1 MKIFI
6 SSTYEDLKE
15 ERKEAITTVD
25 RIGKAIAMEKFFAS
39 NHPPKDVCLKY
50 LQNCDAVVLILGFWY
65 GSIDEAE
72 EISLT
77 EIEYNRA
84 KTLGLPV
91 FVFMNCQSSNG
102 DCKWQ
107 SEEEDREKSEKLRA
121 FKSRLDDERYRRTF
135 PIPQKLATEIALTI
149 HHYEKENGELGVR
162 LPAFTSCEDF
172 FKPLLDSAK
181 LFNHVYTLI
190 GRKDFIERL
199 DAFVESDKR
208 VALLCGRGGIGKSKI
223 LFEFGSKF
231 EVKHSDWK
239 LRFLRES
246 IALSDDTI
254 RQLSAQKTIVVVDD
268 AHRRDDLSTL
278 FAMAQQYSDRVKL
291 ILSSRPQGLDGAWNS
306 LTAGGFDPLEVED
319 IPEVRE
325 LNRDKLEDL
334 GREVLGKDHQQYLE
348 PLIQV
353 AKDSTLVLVIGG
365 RLIAE
370 AKIDPAMLERH
381 SEFQRV
387 VFDRFQDELIGKI
400 SDKLGA
406 ELCRKLLS
414 LISALSPIKP
424 QTEAFQECASEFLN
438 IERFELITAIGTLES
453 ASILLRRG
461 YSLRITPD
469 VLSDHIL
476 YKACIT
482 PQEEPTGYAQNVFD
496 TFGNVFPETVL
507 FNLSELDWHITR
519 EGKSIDLLGEAWRM
533 IENEFKGAS
542 HSQRSQI
549 LEYLKRVA
557 YFQPA
562 KALQLVEFAMYN
574 PSNVSGTEEWTSI
587 YQHSHMDVLN
597 ALPPLLKGIAF
608 NLDYLPRCCDFLW
621 YLGRDS
627 EIPTVSRHE
636 HAISVLSG
644 LAGYDIYKP
653 TKVNSTVLDAIERWL
668 KGPDADGP
676 LHSPLDVL
684 DPLLAKEGDSTR
696 LRGYTIV
703 SAPFPVPFEKT
714 KPIREKAISLL
725 SDCTKSQSTKV
736 ILRAL
741 KSLFSALYPPRGL
754 FGRVVSDAEINRWL
768 PEQMRILEIIENL
781 VKNTKDPI
789 IHIQVASDL
798 QWHAKHGG
806 QKVVADKV
814 NSIIKSIP
822 DSFDLRI
829 TRAILNQYDMDW
841 DGEDYNQHRER
852 VKEKMKQVVTQFS
865 HRFDGGRDVIDFL
878 NERLSHFQNCGIQ
891 AQPGFFIYVLST
903 IDCRLS
909 IELCEHI
916 ISHPSSPLAIYLSS
930 LLSGIREKNP
940 NKAMELIG
948 LAVETEDKTLCFS
961 VAHGYAQAGWGLS
974 IEDDEISVIET
985 LLTYQDL
992 SVKCRAIEA
1001 LGRFPDAKQNEAV
1014 RLALSVDI
1022 ENDEKLADTFCGIFN
1037 SKHGISPDK
1046 LNDTDLK
1053 TILLKLTRIKRLDD
1067 RLYHIDE
1074 FLGYCSS
1081 RIPEAVVDFLL
1092 GRLDIAKEEEKT
1104 PDGEF
1109 QPLPHLSFRHRLK
1122 DIPSSP
1128 NYGDIIRTVR
1138 DRALNP
1144 TAIDRSWLP
1153 KLFAE
1158 LSGDFSSTC
1167 LEALDEWIES
1177 NDIKKIQGVGL
1188 LVEDAPSGF
1197 IFSHPEFV
1205 SRLIEKSYITGED
1218 CYRTVSSDISSPAI
1232 LEGGTGMPGQPMPED
1247 VKLRDQAKELSQRF
1261 PMGSPTQRFY
1271 HSLWEHAESSI
1282 RDSLARNEET
1292 FEE

>member
-6 SSTYEDLKE
+6 SSTYEDLKD
-15 ERKEAITTVD
+15 ERKETIATVD
-25 RIGKAIAMEKFFAS
+25 RNGQAIAMEKFFAS

-50 LQNCDAVVLILGFWY
+50 LQDCDAVVLILGFWY

-72 EISLT
+72 EISFT

-91 FVFMNCQSSNG
+91 FVFIKCQLDGS
-102 DCKWQ
+102 WQ

-121 FKSRLDDERYRRTF
+121 FKSRLDNKRYRRTF
-135 PIPQKLATEIALTI
+135 STPQKLATEIALTI

-172 FKPLLDSAK
+172 FKPLLDGAK
-181 LFNHVYTLI
+181 LFSHIYPLI
-190 GRKDFIERL
+190 GRKDFIEQL
-199 DAFVESDKR
+199 DKFVESDKR

-231 EVKHSDWK
+231 EAKHSEWK
-239 LRFLRES
+239 LIFLRES

-254 RQLSAQKTIVVVDD
+254 RQLPAQKTIVVVDD

-278 FAMAQQYSDRVKL
+278 FAVAQQYSNRVKL
-291 ILSSRPQGLDGAWNS
+291 IISSRPQGLDGAWNS
-306 LTAGGFDPLEVED
+306 LTTGGFDPTEVED

-325 LNRDKLEDL
+325 LNRDELEDL
-334 GREVLGKDHQQYLE
+334 GRDVLGKDHQQYLE

-370 AKIDPAMLERH
+370 DIIDPAMMERH

-387 VFDRFQDELIGKI
+387 VFDRFQDVLIGQV
-400 SDKLGA
+400 SDKFGE
-406 ELCRKLLS
+406 ELCRDLLS

-424 QTEAFQECASEFLN
+424 QTEAFQERVSEFLN
-438 IERFELITAIGTLES
+438 IERFKLIDAISTLES
-453 ASILLRRG
+453 TGTLLRRG

-476 YKACIT
+476 YNACIT

-496 TFGNVFPETVL
+496 TFGNVFPENVL
-507 FNLSELDWHITR
+507 FNLSELDWRITR
-519 EGKSIDLLGEAWRM
+519 EDTSVDLLGATWKA
-533 IENEFKGAS
+533 IENKFVEAS

-549 LEYLKRVA
+549 LNYFKKVA

-562 KALQLVEFAMYN
+562 KTLRLVESAIYN
-574 PSNVSGTEEWTSI
+574 PSKVYSTEEWDSI
-587 YQHSHMDVLN
+587 YQYSHKDVLN

-608 NLDYLPRCCDFLW
+608 TLDYLPRCCDLLW
-621 YLGRDS
+621 HLGRDS
-627 EIPTVSRHE
+627 EIPTVPLHE
-636 HAISVLSG
+636 HAISVLSS

-653 TKVNSTVLDAIERWL
+653 VEVNSTVLDAIGRWL
-668 KGPDADGP
+668 KEPDAHGHI
-676 LHSPLDVL
+676 HSPLDVL

-696 LRGYTIV
+696 LRGYGVAST
-703 SAPFPVPFEKT
+703 PFPVPFEKT

-768 PEQMRILEIIENL
+768 PEQMRILKIIENL

-798 QWHAKHGG
+798 QWHAKHGS

-829 TRAILNQYDMDW
+829 TRAILDQYDMDW
-841 DGEDYNQHRER
+841 DGGGYNQHIER
-852 VKEKMKQVVTQFS
+852 VNEKTKQVVTQFS

-891 AQPGFFIYVLST
+891 AQPGYFLYLLSAT
-903 IDCRLS
+903 DCKLS

-916 ISHPSSPLAIYLSS
+916 ISHPSSPLAIYLRS
-930 LLSGIREKNP
+930 LLLGIREKNP
-940 NKAMELIG
+940 NKAIKLIG
-948 LAVETEDKTLCFS
+948 LAVETEDKTLCLS
-961 VAHGYAQAGWGLS
+961 VARGYAWAGWGSS
-974 IEDDEISVIET
+974 IEDDEIGVIET
-985 LLTYQDL
+985 LLTYQDM
-992 SVKCRAIEA
+992 SVKCRATEA
-1001 LGRFPDAKQNEAV
+1001 LGRFPAAKQNEAV

-1037 SKHGISPDK
+1037 SNDGISPDK

-1053 TILLKLTRIKRLDD
+1053 TILLKLTRIRRLDD

-1081 RIPEAVVDFLL
+1081 RIPEVVVDFLL
-1092 GRLDIAKEEEKT
+1092 ERLDIAEKEEKT
-1104 PDGEF
+1104 SDDEF
-1109 QPLPHLSFRHRLK
+1109 QLLPYTGFRHGLK

-1128 NYGDIIRTVR
+1128 NYEDIIRTVR

-1144 TAIDRSWLP
+1144 AAIDRSWLP

-1177 NDIKKIQGVGL
+1177 DDVKKIQGVGL
-1188 LVEDAPSGF
+1188 LVKDAPSGF

-1218 CYRTVSSDISSPAI
+1218 CYRTVTCDISSPAI
-1232 LEGGTGMPGQPMPED
+1232 LEGGTGISGQPMPED
-1247 VKLRDQAKELSQRF
+1247 VKLRDQAKELSQKF

-1271 HSLWEHAESSI
+1271 HSLCEHAKSSI
-1282 RDSLARNEET
+1282 KNSLARDEEM